1 MIAEELQR
9 DFGIENAEVDCV
21 ILEAK
26 KVNGETYL
34 SIPFSKKLRCQIK
47 TSEKGKT
54 FALQLSNGGVL
65 IFNFDNLKKLLN

>member
-34 SIPFSKKLRCQIK
+34 SIPFCKRLRCQIK

-54 FALQLSNGGVL
+54 FALELSNGGVL
-65 IFNFDNLKKLLN
+65 VFNFENLKKILK